1 MDDVPG
7 AVFDAAAGAGDDDD
21 DDGVTAGAVSG
32 PPFLNLIMGTWGL
45 TVANLLMMLT
55 LTELDIVVVF
65 IVS

>member
-7 AVFDAAAGAGDDDD
+7 AVFDAAAGAGD

-55 LTELDIVVVF
+55 LTELDIVVVL